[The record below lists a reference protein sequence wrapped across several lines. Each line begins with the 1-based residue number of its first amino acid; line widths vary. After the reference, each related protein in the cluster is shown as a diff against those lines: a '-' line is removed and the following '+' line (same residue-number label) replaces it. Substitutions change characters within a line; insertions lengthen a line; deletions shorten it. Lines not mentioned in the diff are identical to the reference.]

1 MMNAAT
7 HKRWSASKPYGQP
20 HRPDDPCA
28 KRAKH
33 AVALFALILICAA
46 STSLLAQGVASRGV
60 NPAQRGKASG
70 LPWNARFTDIA
81 AEAGLTAPIVYGGV
95 ASEDY
100 LVEGSSGGVALF
112 DYNGDGWLDLF
123 FVGGTRFETLPPRGA
138 GNRLY
143 RNNRDGTFSD
153 VTAQAGLAFTGWGS
167 GVAIGDYD
175 NDGHLDLFVTTWGH
189 NLLYRNN
196 GDGTFTERAASAGLA
211 SKTTSG
217 HTHWGAGATFVDYDR
232 DGDVDLFVSNYAVF
246 DLDRVPKP
254 GVNRFCNWKGV
265 AVPCGPRGLPTDRPY
280 LYRNE
285 SDGTFVDVSQQA
297 GIASADNCFG
307 MTAVAADLDGDGW
320 QDIYVACDS
329 TPALFF
335 HNQRDG
341 TFLEEGLERAVAL
354 SDDGE
359 EQAGMGIA
367 VGDYNLDG
375 WLDLFKTHFSD
386 DTHALYRNMGTG
398 SFQEVT
404 LPAGLGVETRYTGW
418 GTGMP
423 DLDNDGIP
431 DLFLV
436 TGNVFAGLEKELPAY
451 PYRTP
456 RLLFRGLDGGKFEQI
471 FEQAGPAFQQNHSSR
486 GAAYG
491 DIDNDGDHDIVV
503 WNRNEPP
510 SLLRNDLSSG
520 NQWIQ
525 LRLEG
530 AKSNRAALGA
540 QVTATYGDRK
550 QTQTVLSQ
558 SSFYSANDLR
568 LHFGLGNQNTVQIEV
583 RWPSGEKQMF
593 TDVAAGRVVQ
603 IREGGEL
610 TPLAETD
617 GSQ

>member
-1 MMNAAT
+1 MKGIRT
-7 HKRWSASKPYGQP
+7 QP
-20 HRPDDPCA
+20 VGLYRRCRGWPLTLNSWLL
-28 KRAKH
+28 
-33 AVALFALILICAA
+33 ALLLILACSAN
-46 STSLLAQGVASRGV
+46 SLLLAQGIASRGV
-60 NPAQRGKASG
+60 KPAQRGKESG
-70 LPWNARFTDIA
+70 RAWHARFTDIA

-95 ASEDY
+95 DREDY

-112 DYNGDGWLDLF
+112 DYDGDGWLDLF
-123 FVGGTRFETLPPRGA
+123 FAGGTRFETPPAEGA

-143 RNNRDGTFSD
+143 RNNRDGTFTD
-153 VTAQAGLAFTGWGS
+153 VTAKAGLAFAGWAS
-167 GVAIGDYD
+167 GAAVGDYD
-175 NDGHLDLFVTTWGH
+175 NDGHLDLFVTSWGP

-196 GDGTFTERAASAGLA
+196 GDGTFTERAASAGLS
-211 SKTTSG
+211 SKQPNSVPR
-217 HTHWGAGATFVDYDR
+217 WGAGATFVDYDR

-246 DLDRVPKP
+246 DIGRVPKP
-254 GVNRFCNWKGV
+254 GVNRFCNWKGA

-280 LYRNE
+280 LYRNDG
-285 SDGTFVDVSQQA
+285 DGTFTDVSGQS
-297 GIASADNCFG
+297 GVASADNCFG

-329 TPALFF
+329 TPALLF
-335 HNQRDG
+335 HNQGDG
-341 TFLEEGLERAVAL
+341 TFIEEGLERAVAL

-386 DTHALYRNMGTG
+386 DTHALYRNEGNG

-423 DLDNDGIP
+423 DLDNDGTP

-456 RLLFRGLDGGKFEQI
+456 RLLFRGLPDGKFEQI
-471 FEQAGPAFQQNHSSR
+471 FERAGPGFEQSHSSR

-491 DIDNDGDHDIVV
+491 DIDNDGDIDIVI

-510 SLLRNDLSSG
+510 SLLRNDLAG
-520 NQWIQ
+520 DNQWIQ
-525 LRLEG
+525 VQLEG
-530 AKSNRAALGA
+530 VRSNRAALGA
-540 QVTATYGDRK
+540 QVTASYGGRK

-558 SSFYSANDLR
+558 ASFYSVNDLR
-568 LHFGLGNQNTVQIEV
+568 LHFGLGNQDKVDLEV
-583 RWPSGEKQMF
+583 IWPSGEKQIF
-593 TDVAAGRVVQ
+593 KDIAANSRIR
-603 IREGGEL
+603 IREGD
-610 TPLAETD
+610 PKIAVVLAKR
-617 GSQ
+617 

>member
-1 MMNAAT
+1 MSREQRRRPQGWRCRPEVPAT
-7 HKRWSASKPYGQP
+7 
-20 HRPDDPCA
+20 
-28 KRAKH
+28 
-33 AVALFALILICAA
+33 LFALIGCAF
-46 STSLLAQGVASRGV
+46 SLAIALHAQGVATRGIK
-60 NPAQRGKASG
+60 PAQRSKASG
-70 LPWNARFTDIA
+70 LPWHARFTDMA
-81 AEAGLTAPIVYGGV
+81 AQAGLTAPIVYGGV

-112 DYNGDGWLDLF
+112 DYDNDGWLDLF
-123 FVGGTRFETLPPRGA
+123 FVGGTRFETPPPENA

-143 RNNRDGTFSD
+143 RNNRDGTFTD
-153 VTAQAGLAFTGWGS
+153 VTTQAGLKFTGWGS
-167 GVAIGDYD
+167 GVAVGDYD
-175 NDGHLDLFVTTWGH
+175 NDGNLDLFVTSWGP

-196 GDGTFTERAASAGLA
+196 GDGTFTERAGAAGLSSEQA
-211 SKTTSG
+211 DPRR
-217 HTHWGAGATFVDYDR
+217 WGAGATFVDYDR
-232 DGDVDLFVSNYAVF
+232 DGHVDLFVSNYAVF
-246 DLDRVPKP
+246 DLERVPKP

-285 SDGTFVDVSQQA
+285 GDGTFSDVSEQS
-297 GIASADNCFG
+297 GVASAGNCFG
-307 MTAVAADLDGDGW
+307 MTAVAADFDGDGW

-335 HNQRDG
+335 HNQRNG
-341 TFLEEGLERAVAL
+341 TFLEEGLERSVAL

-375 WLDLFKTHFSD
+375 RLDLFKTHFAD
-386 DTHALYRNMGTG
+386 DTHALYRNMGEG
-398 SFQEVT
+398 RFQEVT
-404 LPAGLGVETRYTGW
+404 LPAGLGVETRYTAW

-456 RLLFRGLDGGKFEQI
+456 RLLFRGLADGKFEQI
-471 FEQAGPAFQQNHSSR
+471 FEQAGPGWTQTHSSR

-491 DIDNDGDHDIVV
+491 DLDNDGDLDIVV

-510 SLLRNDLSSG
+510 SLLRNDLENG

-525 LRLEG
+525 VQLEG
-530 AKSNRAALGA
+530 GRSNRAALGA

-558 SSFYSANDLR
+558 ASFYSANDLR
-568 LHFGLGNQNTVQIEV
+568 LHFGLGRQPTVDLEL
-583 RWPSGEKQMF
+583 RWPGGERQTF
-593 TDVAAGRVVQ
+593 AGVAAGQ
-603 IREGGEL
+603 LIKIQEGGDL
-610 TPLAETD
+610 TPVKAERRP
-617 GSQ
+617 Q